1 MITSRDA
8 GFVYPK
14 TGLDVDLRF
23 DTTPT
28 YVSTGSMFL
37 DGTNDRLDCDGATW
51 ASTGAWTIA
60 CWIKCTKASTIAQL
74 ILSATDGSNTFDL
87 YASGGAAANVHLHDG
102 NSGQNI
108 ASNALIFDGTW
119 HHLALTCGAG
129 GGATAT
135 LYFDGQVQ
143 GTVTCTC
150 DDLSSATTL
159 HIGANTAGASTLAG
173 NLAHFGIWE
182 SALSQASIRKLMT
195 ATTYAQVTAQSGATP
210 VDYWL
215 LEVDG
220 SASVGQAGTLTNGAV
235 IVGDQARISTGLDLT
250 SSQLNAQLF
259 TGRAVSFDG
268 TGDQLTGTGPN
279 IATAGAWSVSC
290 WVKSSDTSTQ
300 YLVDANAPSS
310 QRIVLYT
317 NFSGNVAH
325 WGTGDSSGTLLDGV
339 WHHLVF
345 TISGGTSA
353 TVYIDGKSMGTAT
366 VTSQDLSSIS
376 TLEIS
381 GAASNSINGSLS
393 DVKIYSGTALSA
405 AQVLEQCQTPELII
419 PTGVT
424 AAHLVA
430 WWPLS
435 DYDISPSTS
444 LDGVYFQDS
453 TGNGNGLV
461 AANSAML
468 FEQPTPCPQMGL
480 RSNTPR
486 CLFNDGNTVLRLSPS
501 GTDIDCSGA
510 FTYLFWVQTFTANT
524 DARLLDANAG
534 AGPVVSD

>member
-1 MITSRDA
+1 M
-8 GFVYPK
+8 
-14 TGLDVDLRF
+14 
-23 DTTPT
+23 
-28 YVSTGSMFL
+28 
-37 DGTNDRLDCDGATW
+37 
-51 ASTGAWTIA
+51 
-60 CWIKCTKASTIAQL
+60 
-74 ILSATDGSNTFDL
+74 
-87 YASGGAAANVHLHDG
+87 
-102 NSGQNI
+102 
-108 ASNALIFDGTW
+108 
-119 HHLALTCGAG
+119 
-129 GGATAT
+129 
-135 LYFDGQVQ
+135 
-143 GTVTCTC
+143 
-150 DDLSSATTL
+150 
-159 HIGANTAGASTLAG
+159 
-173 NLAHFGIWE
+173 
-182 SALSQASIRKLMT
+182 
-195 ATTYAQVTAQSGATP
+195 
-210 VDYWL
+210 
-215 LEVDG
+215 
-220 SASVGQAGTLTNGAV
+220 
-235 IVGDQARISTGLDLT
+235 
-250 SSQLNAQLF
+250 
-259 TGRAVSFDG
+259 
-268 TGDQLTGTGPN
+268 
-279 IATAGAWSVSC
+279 
-290 WVKSSDTSTQ
+290 
-300 YLVDANAPSS
+300 
-310 QRIVLYT
+310 
-317 NFSGNVAH
+317 
-325 WGTGDSSGTLLDGV
+325 

-534 AGPVVSD
+534 AGPVVFIDSADSGFVRLRTKIDFGGSYHTWDTPNNVIPIGEWAHIGITFAGGDTNEVVYYVNGSSVAVTLPTGTPSGTQGADSNIKDIGGTGWHSARCRCRGGCV